1 MDVVFTRS
9 EDEVVWEHF
18 ATEAAL
24 LTDPTSDPTT
34 MKLASTLCCLG
45 CILAVR
51 GHGGHGHDAPAQGET
66 IQQYAQ
72 RHVRWMD
79 SPNPASKPV

>member
-9 EDEVVWEHF
+9 EDEVVLWERFCHRSSASSRSNF
-18 ATEAAL
+18 
-24 LTDPTSDPTT
+24 LTTT
-34 MKLASTLCCLG
+34 MKLASTLFCLG

-51 GHGGHGHDAPAQGET
+51 GHGGHGHDAPAEGET

-72 RHVRWMD
+72 RHVR
-79 SPNPASKPV
+79 